1 MAHPVVDEQLCAGC
15 GTCEALCSEVFGETG
30 VLVAYREIAAPLRNR
45 TFYCLADL
53 GARLGPVFED
63 G

>member
-15 GTCEALCSEVFGETG
+15 GTCEALCSEVFGESG
-30 VLVAYREIAAPLRNR
+30 VLAAYREIAAPLRDR